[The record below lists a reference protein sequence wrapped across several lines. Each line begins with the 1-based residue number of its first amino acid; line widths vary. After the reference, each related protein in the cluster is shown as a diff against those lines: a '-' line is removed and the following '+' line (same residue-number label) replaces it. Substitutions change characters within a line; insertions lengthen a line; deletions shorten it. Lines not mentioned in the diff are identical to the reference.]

1 MPPPSPVAQR
11 QAGAFASK
19 RGHAPP
25 LSRRPTA
32 GRRIR
37 PQARAWGRGQVV
49 GLLGATGAVV
59 SGVQWAALE
68 GGHVAAFRQA
78 SATAPRAPWIIQARR
93 HGHIGIFKGICSR
106 LGRLD
111 ARAWAHAHTH
121 THAHAR
127 THTYTRTG
135 TQAQT
140 HRREWPGAKGRVA
153 AAATAWPGID
163 GPSPQR
169 DPPGSCG
176 GGCAPRAQQGRSAA
190 GFPARI

>member
-1 MPPPSPVAQR
+1 MIRLARRFLTGTAQVSVMGAVGYPSAPGSPCQTRLLHGV
-11 QAGAFASK
+11 GAC
-19 RGHAPP
+19 
-25 LSRRPTA
+25 TA
-32 GRRIR
+32 NRRIR
-37 PQARAWGRGQVV
+37 LQARAWGRGQVV

-121 THAHAR
+121 THTHAR
-127 THTYTRTG
+127 THRHV
-135 TQAQT
+135 QAHKHGHT
-140 HRREWPGAKGRVA
+140 EGNGLE
-153 AAATAWPGID
+153 
-163 GPSPQR
+163 
-169 DPPGSCG
+169 
-176 GGCAPRAQQGRSAA
+176 
-190 GFPARI
+190 